1 MLVMAAAAVAD
12 SRRCAISA
20 MIEWPSCPHAMACW
34 EATQNSSSIATTR
47 IPALRHILRNEIE
60 RVWNFE
66 DALRVRALGLVNGI
80 WVKIAPLVTDVGDD
94 GVALCGERLALA
106 ALVAR
111 RVVGPAG
118 GRCPHDQLTPTE
130 VPDLEEVVGG
140 GSPQLCI
147 LLAAGDKEIATF
159 FDLAALNSPS
169 VGSIAKACAV

>member
-34 EATQNSSSIATTR
+34 ETTQTSISIATTR

-66 DALRVRALGLVNGI
+66 ESLRVRALGPVNGI
-80 WVKIAPLVTDVGDD
+80 WVKIAPLVADVGDD

-111 RVVGPAG
+111 RVVVHAG
-118 GRCPHDQLTPTE
+118 GRCPHDELTPTE

-147 LLAAGDKEIATF
+147 LLAAGDKEDCDFLRPDETS
-159 FDLAALNSPS
+159 L
-169 VGSIAKACAV
+169 SIACSFEKTL